1 LLAIRAAGPN
11 LRFGG
16 HPRTRAMFTFLFIGS
31 LIAGVAI
38 AWVGWFGQRDH
49 NSERGP
55 KEK

>member
-1 LLAIRAAGPN
+1 
-11 LRFGG
+11 
-16 HPRTRAMFTFLFIGS
+16 MFTFLFIGS

-49 NSERGP
+49 NSQRGP